1 MRRPSFLVVSALLIG
16 LSGCTPSAGG
26 AVEKAP
32 PKNARILSGKAYITD
47 GDGITVE
54 GYRIRLY
61 RVDAP
66 ELSQR
71 LLKKE

>member
-16 LSGCTPSAGG
+16 LSGCTPSVGG

-32 PKNARILSGKAYITD
+32 PKNARILSGKAYIND